1 VLVLFGDQRTVV
13 GAQAGSMPAPASNML
28 ALPFHR
34 AIAASR
40 DTHACDLGGARAFC
54 PLWPACCRPAVIT
67 ELTIFVRQAALLAL

>member
-1 VLVLFGDQRTVV
+1 MLVPFGANERLY

-40 DTHACDLGGARAFC
+40 DTHARDLGGARAFC